1 MTGSVNLFARCGI
14 LFFLASWAT
23 CLQAELKPETIYR
36 KVLPSVMT
44 LEVEARDGQRYV
56 GSAFLA
62 LADDTAI
69 TAWHV
74 IADASSVWALFS
86 DGRRVEVTHCIDKAV
101 DADIAL
107 VKLELA
113 RRGRRA
119 VLGRKVES
127 IGSRAYVIG
136 AP

>member
-1 MTGSVNLFARCGI
+1 MTGSVNFFARCG
-14 LFFLASWAT
+14 FFIALASAT
-23 CLQAELKPETIYR
+23 SCLQAELKPETIYR

-74 IADASSVWALFS
+74 IADAQSVWAVFS
-86 DGRRVEVTHCIDKAV
+86 DGRRVEVVACIDKAPE
-101 DADIAL
+101 AD
-107 VKLELA
+107 
-113 RRGRRA
+113 
-119 VLGRKVES
+119 
-127 IGSRAYVIG
+127 
-136 AP
+136 